1 MIALYVILSVFAVV
15 FVLLLLPVR
24 LSLTFQDELSLSASY
39 LFLRFPI
46 YPKEKEVRLS
56 KYTQRKLKKRKKKL
70 KKKKQIERISATKKA
85 KKPKPT
91 LKQRLRQLRLILY
104 ILKNVYKNVLSAVH
118 VRVKRLYV
126 RVGTDDAAKTAILYG
141 IAAQSTSYLLTLL
154 HDHTKTTVKRGGADV
169 IADFCGTESAL
180 DVDIVFSVKPISALY
195 LGLRAAFF
203 FLKHKFNDP
212 DKNKKRSE

>member
-141 IAAQSTSYLLTLL
+141 VAAQSTSYLLTLL

-169 IADFCGTESAL
+169 GADFCGTESAL
-180 DVDIVFSVKPISALY
+180 DVDIVFSVRPISVLC